1 MGRAPILLAALLAC
15 TCAAAATRLDDSL
28 SPRQRVQATTRW
40 VYDGVGDWT
49 ADQRNAL
56 VADVRAMEFR
66 LRTASY
72 VGKTAEI
79 YLVLSDHV
87 SGLKSPTGMRVDWTT
102 RGRFSPGWA
111 TPGTRSLVF
120 RGMITEPV
128 MSDYFD
134 FRVFIDARTWERGIE
149 FDPVFEIELVAP

>member
-1 MGRAPILLAALLAC
+1 MGRAAMILAALLAAVP
-15 TCAAAATRLDDSL
+15 AAAATRLDDSL

-40 VYDGVGDWT
+40 VYDGVGDWN

-56 VADVRAMEFR
+56 VADIRAMEFR
-66 LRTASY
+66 LRTAAY

-79 YLVLSDHV
+79 YLALPDHV
-87 SGLKSPTGMRVDWTT
+87 SGLRAPTGMRVDWTT
-102 RGRFSPGWA
+102 RGRFSPGSA

-120 RGMITEPV
+120 RGKITEPV

>member
-79 YLVLSDHV
+79 YLALSDHV

-102 RGRFSPGWA
+102 RGRFSPGSA

-120 RGMITEPV
+120 RGKITEPV

-134 FRVFIDARTWERGIE
+134 FRIFIDALIWERGIE
-149 FDPVFEIELVAP
+149 FDKVFEIELVAH